1 MPMGEPQEM
10 WRNTEQQSNEIDDAQ
25 PITRTV
31 ESSVDYRMCGVLSP
45 TGGVHCNADY
55 PDWGSIIF

>member
-1 MPMGEPQEM
+1 M